1 MASDPRDK
9 LKTNIRIPQGVADEI
24 MKRQNSKCY
33 RCDVYFSPPNPV
45 QFRLREIKPRAAGHG
60 YHTHKQLNDY
70 GNLGFYCVACD
81 RDESVS
87 VVKHVRIKQVD
98 LEIYEKWMDGNPRFT
113 RTDRN
118 GKTKNNFS
126 AFVKV
131 ALENLTDEEWFEAER
146 AENWEKL
153 KTYRS
158 QAESFL
164 DILTMYNDREDE
176 LDFINKVVH
185 FFQHYT
191 PPVRVLDTDEQI
203 DAHTEDPVLR
213 TYLKA
218 YRNAEIK
225 LISETKAAG
234 YLHYE
239 TNSELFKE

>member
-1 MASDPRDK
+1 MASDPRDYWT
-9 LKTNIRIPQGVADEI
+9 TNIRISHGVADEI
-24 MKRQNSKCY
+24 MKRQNWKCY
-33 RCDVYFSPPNPV
+33 KCDVYFSPPNPV
-45 QFRLREIKPRAAGHG
+45 QFHLRQIKTRTGGGG
-60 YHTHKQLNDY
+60 YHIHKQRVDY
-70 GNLGFYCVACD
+70 GNLGFYCDVCFQG
-81 RDESVS
+81 ETVS
-87 VVKHVRIKQVD
+87 VVKHVRIKQVK
-98 LEIYEKWMDGNPRFT
+98 LEKYNEWMDGNPRFT

-126 AFVKV
+126 AFVKA

-153 KTYRS
+153 ETYRS

-191 PPVRVLDTDEQI
+191 PPVRVLNTDEQI
-203 DAHTEDPVLR
+203 DASTNDLKLR
-213 TYLKA
+213 TFLKEV
-218 YRNAEIK
+218 RNAEIRY
-225 LISETKAAG
+225 ISEQKEAG

>member
-1 MASDPRDK
+1 MASDPRDYWT
-9 LKTNIRIPQGVADEI
+9 TNIRISHGVADEI
-24 MKRQNSKCY
+24 MKRQNWKCY
-33 RCDVYFSPPNPV
+33 KCDVYFSPPNPV
-45 QFRLREIKPRAAGHG
+45 QFHLRQIKTRTGGGG
-60 YHTHKQLNDY
+60 YHIHKQRVDY
-70 GNLGFYCVACD
+70 GNLGFYCDVCFQG
-81 RDESVS
+81 ETVS
-87 VVKHVRIKQVD
+87 VVKHVRIKQVK
-98 LEIYEKWMDGNPRFT
+98 LEKYNEWMDGNPRFT

-153 KTYRS
+153 ETYRS

>member
-1 MASDPRDK
+1 MASDRWFK
-9 LKTNIRIPQGVADEI
+9 SKTKIRISHGVEDEI
-24 MKRQNSKCY
+24 MKRQNWKC
-33 RCDVYFSPPNPV
+33 CKCSIPFAPPNALD
-45 QFRLREIKPRAAGHG
+45 RHLRQIKTRTSGNG
-60 YHTHKQLNDY
+60 YHIHKQNEDY
-70 GNLGFYCVACD
+70 LNLGFYCDACFQG
-81 RDESVS
+81 ETVS
-87 VVKHVRIKQVD
+87 VVKHVRIKQVK
-98 LEIYEKWMDGNPRFT
+98 LKKYNEWMDGNPGFT
-113 RTDRN
+113 MTDRN

-153 KTYRS
+153 ETYRS

-191 PPVRVLDTDEQI
+191 PPVRVLNTDEQI
-203 DAHTEDPVLR
+203 DASTNDLKLR
-213 TYLKA
+213 TFLKEV
-218 YRNAEIK
+218 RNAEIRY
-225 LISETKAAG
+225 ISEQKEAG